1 MALYLEHYGLNEPPF
16 RITPHPD
23 FFFHGADRGATL
35 DGLLYAIL
43 HDEGIV
49 KVSGEIG
56 SGKTTL
62 IRKLLD
68 GQLGD
73 VVVGLISNTHAAFG
87 ELMEWVL
94 TAFDITAPA
103 RDKASM
109 HRAFVDYLIDV
120 YAGGRRALL
129 IVDEA
134 QNLDAAALEEFRL
147 LSNVNA
153 DKDQLLQLVL
163 VGQPE
168 LRATLRA
175 PGLEQFAQRISV
187 DYHLAPLTA
196 QETDGYIAHRLR
208 TAGGDPDIFTP
219 AARRF
224 IHLQAGGVPRL
235 INQLCDTAL
244 VYGYAEQNRRID
256 APLILEIVTERINEG
271 LFGAGKRIPGEP
283 PEAALQRA
291 RDAYAQ
297 ALDELAPGGK

>member
-1 MALYLEHYGLNEPPF
+1 MYESFYRLKEKPFALQPDPSFLYLGKRHSLALTMLEYGLLNRAPISL
-16 RITPHPD
+16 ITGD
-23 FFFHGADRGATL
+23 
-35 DGLLYAIL
+35 
-43 HDEGIV
+43 
-49 KVSGEIG
+49 IG

-68 GQLGD
+68 GQLGE
-73 VVVGLISNTHAAFG
+73 VTVGLISNTHAAFG
-87 ELMEWVL
+87 DLMDWVL
-94 TAFDITAPA
+94 TAFDVPAPGA
-103 RDKASM
+103 DKASK
-109 HRAFVDYLIDV
+109 HRAFVDNLIDS
-120 YAGGRRALL
+120 YASGRRAVL

-147 LSNVNA
+147 LSNINA

-187 DYHLAPLTA
+187 DYHLSPLSP

-208 TAGGDPDIFTP
+208 IAGGDPDIFTP

-244 VYGYAEQNRRID
+244 VYGFAEQSHRID
-256 APLILEIVTERINEG
+256 APLVLEIVTERINEG
-271 LFGAGKRIPGEP
+271 LFGAGKRIAGET

-297 ALDELAPGGK
+297 VLDELVPGGK

>member
-1 MALYLEHYGLNEPPF
+1 MYESFYGLKEKPF
-16 RITPHPD
+16 SLQPD
-23 FFFHGADRGATL
+23 PGFLFLGKRHGLALTML
-35 DGLLYAIL
+35 EYGLLNRAPISL
-43 HDEGIV
+43 IT
-49 KVSGEIG
+49 GEIG

-168 LRATLRA
+168 LRTQLRA
-175 PGLEQFAQRISV
+175 PGLEQFVQRISV
-187 DYHLAPLTA
+187 DYHIAPLAPE
-196 QETDGYIAHRLR
+196 ETDAYIAHRLR
-208 TAGGDPDIFTP
+208 VAGGDRDIFTRT
-219 AARRF
+219 ACRF

-244 VYGYAEQNRRID
+244 VYGFAEQSHRID
-256 APLILEIVTERINEG
+256 APLVFEIVVERINEG
-271 LFGAGKRIPGEP
+271 LFGAGKRITGES
-283 PEAALQRA
+283 PEQALERA
-291 RDAYAQ
+291 RAAYAQ
-297 ALDELAPGGK
+297 AVAEVESGFAA